1 MDISKWTFEIAEGT
15 ASATMRR
22 GSFHHKDEIRR
33 KRPLF
38 LSMSGEEYIL
48 MDLVTKAVCPFA
60 ITEAAGTGHETA
72 GCSVKRI
79 HIDLAKTGANRLF
92 ISFPAPAREHI
103 YGCGETFSELDLKG
117 NRIRIWVA
125 EHQNAGIIA
134 GKMIQERLQGPH
146 PERKLSIDKYETYY
160 AQPTFQSDLG
170 YFLHVDG
177 NGYIEFDFSDPK
189 RTCLLIRLPENRSS
203 IDLYYGEADTFVGR
217 SAGLASI
224 LGVQP
229 RIPDKLLDGVI
240 LASQQG
246 NEKVEEKIAL
256 AEEFALPLVGVWCQ
270 DWCGCRRT
278 KFGYQVMWNWQW
290 DPVQYPDLPEK
301 IRSWKAQ
308 GVSFYGYINPFL
320 AVDGPLYETASAK
333 GYLVKDRSG
342 GDYMVTITTFP
353 AAMIDFTNPDA
364 YIWYKEIIKREM
376 IGIGMDGWMA
386 DFGEYL
392 PEDAVLFSGVSA
404 MDIHNTWPAI
414 WARMNSEAIEECG
427 KTGKLFFFTR
437 AGHTG
442 TIQYSP
448 MMWNGDQHVDWSLS
462 QGIGSVIPASL
473 SLSMSGIGVC
483 HSDIGGYTSIM
494 HMQRSKELLMRWIE
508 LSCFSPLMRLHEGN
522 RPDVNVQ
529 FDEDEE
535 TVRHLAM
542 FGRLHKA
549 LKGYIKESLEE
560 YYAHGVPVMRPLVY
574 HYPLE
579 SVGGVTDEY
588 LLGQDILAAPVLQEG
603 TVQREVL
610 LPEGAWIH
618 LFTGEAYM
626 GGNHTVAAPV
636 GCPPVF
642 IRKESPYAAALGP
655 VFREAWRRSIAFMV

>member
-1 MDISKWTFEIAEGT
+1 MDIRKWAFEIAEGT
-15 ASATMRR
+15 ASAVMRR
-22 GSFHHKDEIRR
+22 GSFLHKDEIRR

-38 LSMSGEEYIL
+38 LSAAGEEFIL
-48 MDLVTKAVCPFA
+48 TDLLTKSVCPFA
-60 ITEAAGTGHETA
+60 VTELAGAGHDTA
-72 GCSVKRI
+72 GCSIRRI

-92 ISFPAPAREHI
+92 ITFPVPTQEHV

-125 EHQNAGIIA
+125 EHQNAGVIA
-134 GKMIQERLQGPH
+134 GKMLQERLTGPH
-146 PERKLSIDKYETYY
+146 PERKRSIDKYESYY

-177 NGYIEFDFSDPK
+177 NGYMEFDFRDPK
-189 RTCLLIRLPENRSS
+189 QTSLLIRLPENNPCV
-203 IDLYYGEADTFVGR
+203 DLYYGEADTFAGR

-229 RIPDKLLDGVI
+229 RLPENLLDGVI

-246 NEKVEEKIAL
+246 NGKVEDKIAL
-256 AEEFALPLVGVWCQ
+256 AKESGLPLAGVWCQ

-278 KFGYQVMWNWQW
+278 RFGYQVMWNWQW
-290 DPVQYPDLPEK
+290 DPAQYPDLPEK
-301 IRSWKAQ
+301 IRAWKAQ

-320 AVDGPLYETASAK
+320 SVEGPLYQAASK
-333 GYLVKDRSG
+333 NGYLVKDKKGS
-342 GDYMVTITTFP
+342 DYMVTITTFP
-353 AAMIDFTNPDA
+353 AAMIDFTNPAA
-364 YIWYKEIIKREM
+364 YSWYKEIIKREM

-392 PEDAVLFSGVSA
+392 PEDAVLHSGVPA
-404 MDIHNTWPAI
+404 MDIHNEWPAV
-414 WARMNSEAIEECG
+414 WARLNSEAIEECG

-442 TIQYSP
+442 TVRYSP

-462 QGIGSVIPASL
+462 QGIGSVIPAAL

-494 HMQRSKELLMRWIE
+494 HMQRSKELLMRWTE

-529 FDEDEE
+529 FDADGE
-535 TVRHLAM
+535 TVRHLAR
-542 FGRLHKA
+542 FGRLHRV
-549 LKGYIKESLEE
+549 LKEYLKESLEE
-560 YYAHGVPVMRPLVY
+560 YYTNGVPVMRPLVY
-574 HYPLE
+574 HYPL
-579 SVGGVTDEY
+579 GTNGAVTDEY
-588 LLGQDILAAPVLQEG
+588 LLGRDILVAPVLTEG
-603 TVQREVL
+603 AVQREVL
-610 LPEGAWIH
+610 LPEDAWIH
-618 LFTGEAYM
+618 LFTGEAYT
-626 GGNHTVAAPV
+626 GGNHTVPGPV

-642 IRKESPYAAALGP
+642 IRQDS
-655 VFREAWRRSIAFMV
+655 AFADAILEGVQKI